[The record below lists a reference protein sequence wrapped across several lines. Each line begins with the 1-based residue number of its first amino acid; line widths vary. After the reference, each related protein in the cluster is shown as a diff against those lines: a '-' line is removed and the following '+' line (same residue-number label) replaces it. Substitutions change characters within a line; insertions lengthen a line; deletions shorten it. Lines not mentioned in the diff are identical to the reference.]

1 MSDINRIQGNFRG
14 LVVQNKNNN
23 ILKMDQAGNFS
34 LSTKTIEN
42 ISYQKIINISEDESI
57 YTAKKNNLVLSEGDI
72 VLGGTALGLHY
83 VQSGESI
90 TLKVDGEVATRCFVK

>member
-42 ISYQKIINISEDESI
+42 ISYQKIINISENESI
-57 YTAKKNNLVLSEGDI
+57 YTAKKNDLILSSVEGSVI
-72 VLGGTALGLHY
+72 IRNGAETQEKNTNFQIQV
-83 VQSGESI
+83 I
-90 TLKVDGEVATRCFVK
+90 R